1 MALNK
6 SKNKKKKFDVYDNRR
21 TAFYIITFLFGIV
34 SMVILYPKTMISF
47 KNTLVL
53 ILLFLF
59 VDVIVIQLKTKIK
72 NLQTY
77 IGLCLTVLLAQLSIL
92 LWLNLIPIDSHTEKH
107 KIVGSKSFDSGN
119 ILQLENDA
127 FGDFFFVRYQNRDTR
142 KQDTITYYF
151 KDGLLGFNVLDSI
164 K

>member
-1 MALNK
+1 MVLNK
-6 SKNKKKKFDVYDNRR
+6 SKNKKKNFDVYDNRR
-21 TAFYIITFLFGIV
+21 TSFYIITFLFGIV
-34 SMVILYPKTMISF
+34 SMVLLYPKTMISF

-92 LWLNLIPIDSHTEKH
+92 LWLNLIPIDSHIEKH

-127 FGDFFFVRYQNRDTR
+127 LGDFFFVRYQNRDAR